1 MNTTSCSCTE
11 ARETSNLVQGASAVI
26 AIASPTFLKSR
37 AGEKV
42 PLATALIADVPPCH
56 EGGEEGRLRYR
67 RPKCRCTLC
76 LAACRGTFS
85 HPLLANL
92 AYFRS
97 CSSHHPSSA
106 TRCPWTLLTIRARPA
121 WRRCWRCYRRCRWA
135 CRRSRRRAPRSV
147 WMLLLAHADMST
159 TAVAR
164 TLPADAAECMHGLAD
179 VGALA
184 LRGVSG
190 LSVLRVAPT
199 LSLLTDS
206 HPRCRCSRTVDGAR
220 RAVQA
225 GAIAA
230 VIDALARHCD
240 RPDVAVMACTAV
252 SHLAAESSAS
262 SFASPITKLGLI
274 HSLTHLLLTV
284 ASPSHGLPFLRPH
297 LSMQPT
303 SVRA

>member
-1 MNTTSCSCTE
+1 
-11 ARETSNLVQGASAVI
+11 
-26 AIASPTFLKSR
+26 
-37 AGEKV
+37 
-42 PLATALIADVPPCH
+42 
-56 EGGEEGRLRYR
+56 
-67 RPKCRCTLC
+67 
-76 LAACRGTFS
+76 
-85 HPLLANL
+85 
-92 AYFRS
+92 
-97 CSSHHPSSA
+97 
-106 TRCPWTLLTIRARPA
+106 
-121 WRRCWRCYRRCRWA
+121 
-135 CRRSRRRAPRSV
+135 
-147 WMLLLAHADMST
+147 MLLLAHADMST

-179 VGALA
+179 VCALA
-184 LRGVSG
+184 LRGVSV

-284 ASPSHGLPFLRPH
+284 ASPSHTCLSFSRPAFSAPPPLNAADIRSRLTAGGAASAIGAAMGACGDAAVLAAGLIALQH
-297 LSMQPT
+297 LLPSGD
-303 SVRA
+303 ACAL